1 MVKKMLI
8 AAGMA
13 AAMCSAAQASGSAL
27 ETLSGSVNANVS
39 IEVPAA
45 SAAPENRRGGDGVYA
60 NVDGCTV
67 TVVRGEYGS
76 TLAVRDGRQ
85 EAVLGI
91 ANDFSRGDIH
101 AYCNPAAVARNGAVV
116 NLSCGKQDNGF
127 FRTRGQAEVG
137 LSGEGVTSVKVR
149 GEVRRALVWF
159 TDKEI
164 TCDGLK
170 PAGGGASGVAE
181 LNKPA
186 AAQSLIDGWLDEKHH
201 DHIAKDPNGSGLNT
215 VLYVTLVKSDA
226 KLYLQAFL
234 PGHGSYL
241 ADFITSP
248 EFAREDLAALRSDQ
262 GHPYLVAFET
272 YSTTVPRTNMLVVQF
287 NGEGLLRF
295 AIVQKF
301 PTSEIKGGKFK
312 PYVPADADKK
322 AWSPWTAVK

>member
-1 MVKKMLI
+1 MMKNLLI

-13 AAMCSAAQASGSAL
+13 AALCPAARASGGAL
-27 ETLSGSVNANVS
+27 EVLRGAVNEKVTS
-39 IEVPAA
+39 EIPAA
-45 SAAPENRRGGDGVYA
+45 GPAQGNKRGGGVYA
-60 NVDGCTV
+60 NASGCTV

-91 ANDFSRGDIH
+91 ANDFSRGSIH
-101 AYCNPAAVARNGAVV
+101 AYCNPAQVARNGEAVS
-116 NLSCGKQDNGF
+116 LSCGKQDNGF

-164 TCDGLK
+164 ACDGLK
-170 PAGGGASGVAE
+170 PAGGGVAGAE
-181 LNKPA
+181 LNKDA
-186 AAQSLIDGWLDEKHH
+186 AAQTLIDGWLDEKHH

-215 VLYVTLVKSDA
+215 VLYVTLVKSDD

-248 EFAREDLAALRSDQ
+248 GFAREDIAALRSDQ

-287 NGEGLLRF
+287 NGEGMLRF

>member
-1 MVKKMLI
+1 MVKNLLI
-8 AAGMA
+8 AAGVA
-13 AAMCSAAQASGSAL
+13 VALCSAAQASGSAL
-27 ETLSGSVNANVS
+27 EALTGSVNANVNV
-39 IEVPAA
+39 EAPAVG
-45 SAAPENRRGGDGVYA
+45 AAPESERGGDRVYA
-60 NVDGCTV
+60 NADGCTV

-85 EAVLGI
+85 EAVLGV
-91 ANDFSRGDIH
+91 ANDFSRGDIRS
-101 AYCNPAAVARNGAVV
+101 YCSPAAVARNGAVLS
-116 NLSCGKQDNGF
+116 LSCGKQDNGF
-127 FRTRGQAEVG
+127 FRTRGRAEVEM
-137 LSGEGVTSVKVR
+137 SGEGVTSVKVR

-164 TCDGLK
+164 TCGGLK
-170 PAGGGASGVAE
+170 PAGGVTAAAGLDKA
-181 LNKPA
+181 A
-186 AAQSLIDGWLDEKHH
+186 AAQTSIDGWLDEKHH

-215 VLYVTLVKSDA
+215 VLYVTLVKSDD

-248 EFAREDLAALRSDQ
+248 AFAREDLAALRSDQ

-272 YSTTVPRTNMLVVQF
+272 YATTVPKTNMLVVQF
-287 NGEGLLRF
+287 NGAGMLRF

-312 PYVPADADKK
+312 PYVPSDSDRK